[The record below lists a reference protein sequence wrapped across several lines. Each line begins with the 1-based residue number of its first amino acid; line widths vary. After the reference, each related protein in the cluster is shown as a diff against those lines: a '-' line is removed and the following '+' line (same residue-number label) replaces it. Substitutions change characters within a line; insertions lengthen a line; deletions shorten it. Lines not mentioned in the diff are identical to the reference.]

1 MYNTKGKGLPSFYF
15 YILNPIFI
23 NKSAKTRQKF
33 YKKRAKVLKFNTLAL
48 KIVREMRL
56 ELTQVLPH

>member
-1 MYNTKGKGLPSFYF
+1 MGRVTIVWADETVL
-15 YILNPIFI
+15 

-33 YKKRAKVLKFNTLAL
+33 YKKRAKALKINAFAL